1 MSAELLNAA
10 LNQGLAEKIGT
21 ESLPVNSA
29 SLSRSMLHKDLDFVF
44 KYMYIKVVFLSLY
57 LRFIKCFN
65 KISCVIFTKAEQMLK
80 MRCENRLKF
89 EFQFHHLSVVRPG
102 TNNLIFVKEVLIF
115 LSCRMVN
122 IIFSNLLK
130 NQYS

>member
-44 KYMYIKVVFLSLY
+44 KYMYIKV
-57 LRFIKCFN
+57 
-65 KISCVIFTKAEQMLK
+65 MW
-80 MRCENRLKF
+80 
-89 EFQFHHLSVVRPG
+89 
-102 TNNLIFVKEVLIF
+102 
-115 LSCRMVN
+115 
-122 IIFSNLLK
+122 
-130 NQYS
+130 